1 MLGALDH
8 DVNTKGS
15 FTSSFSLE
23 VETTDQFDSSYRGQV
38 TVALKNPALQPN
50 SLFRHAIEIKEL
62 LQDHVKPVLIIY
74 SDGGPDHRLTYHS
87 VQLSLISIFVDL
99 DLDML
104 ISARTAPGHSW
115 VNPFEQLMSLL
126 NLVYQNMANLRK
138 FCSADTEKK
147 AQEVHRNGGYS
158 KIVCK

>member
-8 DVNTKGS
+8 NVNTKGS

-23 VETTDQFDSSYRGQV
+23 VETTDEFDSSYRGQV
-38 TVALKNPALQPN
+38 TVALKDPVLQPS

-74 SDGGPDHRLTYHS
+74 SHGGPDHRLTYHS
-87 VQLSLISIFVDL
+87 VQLSLISVFFYL

-115 VNPFEQLMSLL
+115 VNPFERLMSLL
-126 NLVYQNMANLRK
+126 NLAYQN
-138 FCSADTEKK
+138 
-147 AQEVHRNGGYS
+147 
-158 KIVCK
+158 I